1 MKLVRGIIREDT
13 FARVADALQ
22 RAGAAGLTVTT
33 GQGRGRHG
41 RTAVFRG
48 TSHPALDPVCV
59 VEVIADDDSADRI
72 ARVMMDHAHTGQPG
86 DGHVL
91 VMAVSECY
99 AVRTRWL
106 EVA

>member
-1 MKLVRGIIREDT
+1 
-13 FARVADALQ
+13 
-22 RAGAAGLTVTT
+22 
-33 GQGRGRHG
+33 
-41 RTAVFRG
+41 
-48 TSHPALDPVCV
+48 
-59 VEVIADDDSADRI
+59 
-72 ARVMMDHAHTGQPG
+72 MDHAHTGQPG

>member
-1 MKLVRGIIREDT
+1 M
-13 FARVADALQ
+13 AR
-22 RAGAAGLTVTT
+22 
-33 GQGRGRHG
+33 
-41 RTAVFRG
+41 
-48 TSHPALDPVCV
+48 
-59 VEVIADDDSADRI
+59 IADRAPDDRGVRPDQHRI
-72 ARVMMDHAHTGQPG
+72 TDVHRMTGRPRHARRDIRMMDHAHTGQPG